1 MARKAAITAE
11 ALEGLGVPALAALVL
26 TQAQA
31 DPAFARRV
39 RLELAASAPGG
50 KLHQE
55 IDRRLAGL
63 TRAGRFIERHEA
75 GGVASELDAVR
86 SAIAGRLAL
95 ADPVAACERLQR
107 FMALAEA
114 TMGRADDSDGAIG
127 DVFGAALADLGR
139 IWGERPDGQ
148 SAEMVAYVLR
158 ALEDD
163 DYGVLRN
170 VVAAFERALGE
181 TGRALLKQRLE
192 AKLAKLPQPK
202 ADDWRLAGRR
212 GIHVSALEELAD
224 AAGDVDAYIA
234 ASAAEPASDAKRH
247 AIAERLLAAGR
258 AEEAL
263 AWLAQCGEHCPDRLV
278 DLRLQALDAL
288 GRKDEAQALR
298 WSWFERTLSARHAK
312 EFVRRLPDFDGFEAE
327 RRAVRTALD
336 HTDDHAALRFLLEL
350 PDLPAVDQ
358 LVRRDIDR
366 LDPNHYGLF
375 DLAAQR
381 LAERFPVAATL
392 LWRRKVEDVL
402 ARGSSSQYGH
412 AVRDLRQAGSVADR
426 IEGEEIPA
434 HQAWMERLRR
444 EHGRKWRFWELAG
457 ERR

>member
-1 MARKAAITAE
+1 M
-11 ALEGLGVPALAALVL
+11 
-26 TQAQA
+26 
-31 DPAFARRV
+31 
-39 RLELAASAPGG
+39 
-50 KLHQE
+50 
-55 IDRRLAGL
+55 
-63 TRAGRFIERHEA
+63 
-75 GGVASELDAVR
+75 ASELDAVR

-192 AKLAKLPQPK
+192 AKLAKLPQSK
-202 ADDWRLAGRR
+202 ADDWRLAAGAGSMSRR
-212 GIHVSALEELAD
+212 WRSLPTRPATWMPTSRPRRRSRPATPSATPSPSASSPPAAPRRRWRGWRSAVSTSRT
-224 AAGDVDAYIA
+224 GW
-234 ASAAEPASDAKRH
+234 STSDCR
-247 AIAERLLAAGR
+247 R
-258 AEEAL
+258 
-263 AWLAQCGEHCPDRLV
+263 WTP
-278 DLRLQALDAL
+278 L